1 MKKYI
6 YKIGVFFLSLPFL
19 GVTASCDDWFG
30 IMPQSEMVA
39 EDFWKDEQDVKSAV
53 GACYRAMLEDG
64 FMRRLV
70 VWGELRSD
78 NVINGLG
85 TDTEIGY
92 ILNANLNEANSYC
105 KWNDFYTVINYC
117 NTVIQNAPMVRER
130 DADFTEEDLNQYL
143 AEAKGIRAFCYF
155 TLARTFKDIPYM
167 ETPYVDD
174 TQRFQVGQTPFE
186 NVLDTLIRDLKTVE
200 NVAVT
205 EYGENTA
212 YTRGRV
218 TQKAIW
224 ALIADMSLWRGN
236 YRQCVDYCNKI
247 LTTATN
253 PLALLPADTY
263 FNTVFGP
270 ATGNSDES
278 IWELQFDPNTTN
290 GAVNTFYGSSNNS
303 SPLLSSLDFDGQNG
317 YAPCPVLCRGRVIY
331 D

>member
-1 MKKYI
+1 M
-6 YKIGVFFLSLPFL
+6 
-19 GVTASCDDWFG
+19 
-30 IMPQSEMVA
+30 
-39 EDFWKDEQDVKSAV
+39 
-53 GACYRAMLEDG
+53 
-64 FMRRLV
+64 
-70 VWGELRSD
+70 GELRSD

-143 AEAKGIRAFCYF
+143 AEARESEHSVILRWH
-155 TLARTFKDIPYM
+155 ARLRTYLIWK
-167 ETPYVDD
+167 TPYVDD

-224 ALIADMSLWRGN
+224 A
-236 YRQCVDYCNKI
+236 
-247 LTTATN
+247 
-253 PLALLPADTY
+253 
-263 FNTVFGP
+263 
-270 ATGNSDES
+270 
-278 IWELQFDPNTTN
+278 
-290 GAVNTFYGSSNNS
+290 
-303 SPLLSSLDFDGQNG
+303 
-317 YAPCPVLCRGRVIY
+317 
-331 D
+331 